1 MAYTDDWESLMNGV
15 FGPGGK
21 LKFSQS
27 TPQAAQP
34 KPEKPEKTQDSPL
47 PDWNAALLARQKK
60 LDEMLK
66 QQNAAL
72 KGQDAATKS
81 ALEDSRKML
90 RDLEE
95 DGLLAKGTADAKPEH
110 LGSFEGL
117 ADEVKK
123 TVLGQ
128 DAFVEGVARAMRR
141 PFVLGTEPPAARN
154 VVLLCGGP
162 GTGRHFALMETA
174 RCMAARGLLQSDQ
187 IASLDL
193 ALYPN
198 SGAEKLFLQDL
209 YAALYAPGE
218 IVVFEHYESCYP
230 GFLKTISDLA
240 VKGSAPLSSR
250 YLVNKE
256 GILVDAGTA
265 LAPGAV
271 SRIDPRGKYLI
282 FFSNKGREAMADH
295 FGAAFVSALGD
306 VCTTTPFARED
317 LAALAAQQL
326 NALARKVQ
334 TRLGLTLSA
343 GADVRDH
350 VAARCTPEQGA
361 AGLAACCDKIFRAL
375 SEYCLQTDKKLTGT
389 VTLIARPD
397 GIDFQLGNA
406 APARLFDLLPAA
418 YTGAVDEIKRELD
431 ELVGLAPVKEY
442 VFGLADNIQVQQRR
456 AAAGFKTASLSM
468 HMIFTGNPGTGKT
481 TIARL
486 VARYLK
492 AIGALKGGQ
501 LIEVGRGDLVGRYTG
516 HTAPLTNSVIESAL
530 GGVLFIDEAYSLYR
544 GEQDSFGLEAIDTL
558 VKGME
563 DHRDELVVILAGY
576 TKEME
581 TFLTANSGLA
591 SRFPNKIEFPD
602 YTADELLDITTVLA
616 KGKGYRLAES
626 CTFPL
631 LGYYKR
637 RQALDSR
644 TAGNGRLA
652 RNTLEKAIFNQSRRL
667 VAEPAAA
674 LDLILPGDL
683 EFEE

>member
-15 FGPGGK
+15 FGPGGRFK
-21 LKFSQS
+21 
-27 TPQAAQP
+27 AAPGTSAP
-34 KPEKPEKTQDSPL
+34 KTGGSAAL
-47 PDWNAALLARQKK
+47 PDLNAALLEQQKR
-60 LDEMLK
+60 LDELLK
-66 QQNAAL
+66 QQNAQL
-72 KGQDAATKS
+72 RTQSDATAA
-81 ALEDSRKML
+81 ALESSRQML
-90 RDLEE
+90 RDME
-95 DGLLAKGTADAKPEH
+95 DEGLLARGTTDVKPEH

-117 ADEVKK
+117 AAEVKQ

-128 DAFVEGVARAMRR
+128 DAFVDSVVRAMRR
-141 PFVLGTEPPAARN
+141 PFVLGTEAPAARN
-154 VVLLCGGP
+154 VILLTGGA
-162 GTGRHFALMETA
+162 GTGRHFALEETA
-174 RCMAARGLLQSDQ
+174 RCMAARGLLQSDR
-187 IASLDL
+187 IATLDL

-209 YAALYAPGE
+209 YAALHAPGE
-218 IVVFEHYESCYP
+218 ILAFEHYESCYP
-230 GFLKTISDLA
+230 GFLKTLSDLA

-271 SRIDPRGKYLI
+271 SRIDPCGKYLI
-282 FFSNKGREAMADH
+282 FYSHKGREALADK
-295 FGAAFVSALGD
+295 FGAALVSALGD
-306 VCTTTPFARED
+306 VCETASYTRED

-326 NALARKVQ
+326 NALAQKIR

-343 GADVRDH
+343 GADVRDY
-350 VAARCTPEQGA
+350 VAAQCTAQKGA
-361 AGLAACCDKIFRAL
+361 AGLAECCDRIFRAL
-375 SEYCLQTDKKLTGT
+375 SEYCLRTDELLTGT
-389 VTLIARPD
+389 VTLTAGPEGVLFRLND
-397 GIDFQLGNA
+397 GADQ
-406 APARLFDLLPAA
+406 PLFDLLPAA
-418 YTGAVDEIKRELD
+418 YTGALDAIRAEIN

-442 VFGLADNIQVQQRR
+442 VFGLADNLQVQQRR
-456 AAAGFKTASLSM
+456 AAAGLKTASLSM

-501 LIEVGRGDLVGRYTG
+501 LVEVTRADLVGRYTG

-576 TKEME
+576 TREME

-602 YTADELLDITTVLA
+602 YTAEELLQITHVQA
-616 KGKGYRLAES
+616 KNKGYRLAES
-626 CTFPL
+626 CAEPL
-631 LGYYKR
+631 LGYYAR
-637 RQALDSR
+637 WQESDAR

-652 RNTLEKAIFNQSRRL
+652 RNTLEKAIFHQSRRL

-674 LDLILPGDL
+674 LDLILPSDL
-683 EFEE
+683 ELKEP

>member
-15 FGPGGK
+15 FGPGGRFK
-21 LKFSQS
+21 
-27 TPQAAQP
+27 AAPGTSAP
-34 KPEKPEKTQDSPL
+34 KTGSSAAL
-47 PDWNAALLARQKK
+47 PDLNAALLEQQKR
-60 LDEMLK
+60 LDELLK
-66 QQNAAL
+66 QQNAQL
-72 KGQDAATKS
+72 KTQSDATAA
-81 ALEDSRKML
+81 ALESSRQML
-90 RDLEE
+90 RDME
-95 DGLLAKGTADAKPEH
+95 DEGLLARGTTDMKPEH

-117 ADEVKK
+117 AAEVKQ

-128 DAFVEGVARAMRR
+128 DAFVDSVVRAMRR
-141 PFVLGTEPPAARN
+141 PFVLGTEAPAARN
-154 VVLLCGGP
+154 VILLTGGA
-162 GTGRHFALMETA
+162 GTGRHFALEETA
-174 RCMAARGLLQSDQ
+174 RCMAARGLLQSDR
-187 IASLDL
+187 IATLDL

-209 YAALYAPGE
+209 YAALHAPGE
-218 IVVFEHYESCYP
+218 ILAFEHYESCYP
-230 GFLKTISDLA
+230 GFLKTLSDLA

-271 SRIDPRGKYLI
+271 SRIDPCGKYLI
-282 FFSNKGREAMADH
+282 FYSHKGREALADK
-295 FGAAFVSALGD
+295 FGAALVSALGD
-306 VCTTTPFARED
+306 VCETASYTRED

-326 NALARKVQ
+326 NALAQKIR

-343 GADVRDH
+343 GADVRDY
-350 VAARCTPEQGA
+350 VAAQCTAQKGA
-361 AGLAACCDKIFRAL
+361 AGLSACTDHIFRAL
-375 SEYCLQTDKKLTGT
+375 SEYCLRTDETLTGT
-389 VTLIARPD
+389 VTLTAGPEGVLFRLND
-397 GIDFQLGNA
+397 GADQL
-406 APARLFDLLPAA
+406 LFDLLPAA
-418 YTGAVDEIKRELD
+418 YTGALDAIRAEIN

-442 VFGLADNIQVQQRR
+442 VFGLADNLQVQQRR
-456 AAAGFKTASLSM
+456 AAAGLKTASLSM

-501 LIEVGRGDLVGRYTG
+501 LVEVTRADLVGRYTG

-576 TKEME
+576 TREME

-591 SRFPNKIEFPD
+591 SRFPNRIEFPD
-602 YTADELLDITTVLA
+602 YTAVELLQITQVLA
-616 KGKGYRLAES
+616 KNKGYTLAEA
-626 CTFPL
+626 CTEPL
-631 LGYYKR
+631 LGYYAR
-637 RQALDSR
+637 WQTADAR

-652 RNTLEKAIFNQSRRL
+652 RNTLEKAIFHQSRRL

-674 LDLILPGDL
+674 LDLILPSDL
-683 EFEE
+683 ELKEP